1 MNNTISSNY
10 KAAMQIFKDKK
21 WTLCGL
27 IILEA
32 ILSLL
37 AEIFGVLPI
46 VSLPLCFAISV
57 SSAAIC
63 LKGVRGESVDSKNLF
78 DGFKNFKHNVGGMAW
93 MSLWVYIW
101 VIVPIIVL
109 FNVAMSGLSDEI
121 SAEISF
127 GMGIR
132 YSTGSGF
139 SAGDIVM
146 ICIAVLAFL
155 VGFVIMIIKMFT
167 YCFTPYI
174 LTDKPEIH
182 TMDAIKESKKLTAGI
197 RGKIFWANVIPAL
210 ILLLVDIVLAVFAK
224 IPFIGVLFDI
234 IMSILNIAATVFM
247 SVFLSLTLASFY
259 NKATAPVAAPAA
271 AVIENPA
278 PAAPEAPVASAP
290 VTPVAPAPA
299 APETPAPVA
308 PAAPEAPAPAADDTP
323 KAE

>member
-27 IILEA
+27 IILETVFVF
-32 ILSLL
+32 L

-78 DGFKNFKHNVGGMAW
+78 DGFKNFKHNAGGMAW

-101 VIVPIIVL
+101 IIVP
-109 FNVAMSGLSDEI
+109 A
-121 SAEISF
+121 
-127 GMGIR
+127 
-132 YSTGSGF
+132 
-139 SAGDIVM
+139 IVM
-146 ICIAVLAFL
+146 INIAFSSIGSVISAVASAGMGRYYGSSALPAGSIVMLCISVLAMI
-155 VGFVIMIIKMFT
+155 VGLIMMIIKAYT

-182 TMDAIKESKKLTAGI
+182 AMDAIKESKKLTAGI
-197 RGKIFWANVIPAL
+197 RGKIFWASIIPIAVLVVI
-210 ILLLVDIVLAVFAK
+210 DIVLAVFAM

-234 IMSILNIAATVFM
+234 IMSVLNIAASVFM

-278 PAAPEAPVASAP
+278 PAAP
-290 VTPVAPAPA
+290 A
-299 APETPAPVA
+299 APETPA
-308 PAAPEAPAPAADDTP
+308 PAAPEAPASPAPAADEQP

>member
-21 WTLCGL
+21 WKLCGF
-27 IILEA
+27 ILLESVFS
-32 ILSLL
+32 IL
-37 AEIFGVLPI
+37 AAFFGILPI
-46 VSLPLCFAISV
+46 VSIPLCFAISV

-63 LKGVRGESVDSKNLF
+63 LKGVRGEDVDSKNLF
-78 DGFKNFKHNVGGMAW
+78 DGFKNLKHSIGGMAW
-93 MSLWVYIW
+93 MSLWVCIW
-101 VIVPIIVL
+101 MIVPIIFAFRITASAITDV
-109 FNVAMSGLSDEI
+109 FNSI
-121 SAEISF
+121 ISF
-127 GMGIR
+127 DV
-132 YSTGSGF
+132 YYP
-139 SAGDIVM
+139 SAGTIVM
-146 ICIAVLAFL
+146 DVIACILIL
-155 VGFVIMIIKMFT
+155 VGCVIMIIKAFT

-197 RGKIFWANVIPAL
+197 RGKIFWASIIPIAVLVVI
-210 ILLLVDIVLAVFAK
+210 DIVLAVFAM

-234 IMSILNIAATVFM
+234 IMSVLNIAASVFM

-278 PAAPEAPVASAP
+278 PAAP
-290 VTPVAPAPA
+290 A
-299 APETPAPVA
+299 APETPA
-308 PAAPEAPAPAADDTP
+308 PAAPEAPASPAPAADEQP